1 MAVITDRAM
10 VEGIMQDARE
20 SCVSVAMFCSA
31 SAWNNE
37 AILMAAQRFGKK
49 HGIKNVPVIVGMTG
63 SYEHMPQCRRATYS
77 LDLKAGFLSII
88 NSLKALAGEKDSPY
102 YDILVMPQLDH
113 GDPVGD
119 KWILEEG
126 IKYLSGVLFDCQ
138 RFSFEENIAM
148 TSAYVKKFSGRVMVE
163 AIMETLSVIG
173 TKAQAV
179 KDEHYVDNAVRYAKK
194 TGTDFLVADLG
205 TEQQSTGTD
214 AVYLKDRARMLTE
227 ALGRKMLVLH
237 GVSSLKPDQ
246 IKGLASDGVVKV
258 NMWTRI
264 VREAGIYAAEKIRER
279 EPDMAKGDFDAC
291 DPQTFINDAFGKA
304 VDIMEEHLAYF
315 NYGNLAPG
323 GGKQG

>member
-1 MAVITDRAM
+1 MAIITDRAM
-10 VEGIMQDARE
+10 VEGIMQDARRD
-20 SCVSVAMFCSA
+20 CVSVAMFCSA
-31 SAWNNE
+31 STWNNE

-63 SYEHMPQCRRATYS
+63 SYTHMPQCKRATYS

-88 NSLKALAGEKDSPY
+88 HSLQALTGEKDAPY
-102 YDILVMPQLDH
+102 YDVLVMPQLDH
-113 GDPVGD
+113 GDPVED

-126 IKYLSGVLFDCQ
+126 IKYLAGVLFDCQ
-138 RFSFEENIAM
+138 RFPFEDNVAM
-148 TSAYVKKFSGRVMVE
+148 TSEYVKKFGGRVMVE

-227 ALGRKMLVLH
+227 ALGKKMLVLH

-264 VREAGIYAAEKIRER
+264 VREAGIYAASKIRER
-279 EPDMAKGDFDAC
+279 EGDMAKGTFDAC
-291 DPQTFINDAFGKA
+291 DPQTYLNDAFEKA

-315 NYGNLAPG
+315 NYGNLAG
-323 GGKQG
+323 GGKQE